1 MIRLESR
8 HRIAFPPA
16 AVWPALSNTDWLN
29 RALGLPPVRYSIQP
43 LPEGSSLIMA
53 RARIFGREMRW
64 REYPFEWLEPEFYRV
79 HRVYETG
86 PLREARL
93 GTELTPQADGGT
105 EVLMYSEV
113 VPRSA
118 LDGWLIKR
126 VFGPKTLRDTAR
138 IVAHLE
144 TALRTKA
151 AVVPPRLPVH
161 TPNEAGLQTGLAKL
175 RATGQ
180 PDARIKLLENLLRES
195 PDMELSH
202 IRPFAI
208 ARRWNL
214 DQWTTLE
221 LFLQATRC
229 GLVDLSWELLCPNC
243 RSMPLSP
250 NLSLSQIQRTAHCEV
265 CQIKYDA
272 EFDKSVE
279 LKFAV
284 NPAIRP
290 RENQVYCLAG
300 PGGKPHVLSQTWLE
314 AGEEKLWKLP
324 AKYAGRRLRS
334 PQVKAPHIFPDD
346 ATPSS
351 GQRLAIRCDASGFA
365 VNSEPDGHRSGF
377 AWAKNQNAFP
387 VLLVLEQPQWSDDI
401 LTAARVTNWQSF
413 RDLFASEVISPSEQI
428 TVGAQVI
435 LFTDLR
441 GSTAMYRGLGDA
453 PAYSIVRNHFTVLLE
468 AVRAHHGTVVKTIG
482 DAVMAAFSRVDEAL
496 EAVRE
501 MHANLPTVNAR
512 EKGPL
517 ALKSS
522 LHVGPCLAVNAND
535 RLDYFGTT
543 VNLAARM
550 VSCCQGGDLTI
561 SDDLFQRPEIAQFL
575 EGHPKPEPS
584 EVRFRGFDVP
594 NRVWRIAMV
603 APPK

>member
-1 MIRLESR
+1 VLRLESQ
-8 HRIAFPPA
+8 HVLPFPPET
-16 AVWPALSNTDWLN
+16 VWPALSNTDWLN
-29 RALGLPPVRYSIQP
+29 RSLGLPPVNYSVKP
-43 LPEGSSLIMA
+43 LAEGGSSTTA

-64 REYPFEWLEPEFYRV
+64 REFPFEWLEPEFYRV

-86 PLREARL
+86 PFREARL
-93 GTELTPQADGGT
+93 GTELIPQADGST
-105 EVLMYSEV
+105 QVLMYSEV

-126 VFGPKTLRDTAR
+126 VFGPKTLRDAAR

-144 TALRTKA
+144 ASLRAKA
-151 AVVPPRLPVH
+151 AVVLPRLPVH
-161 TPNEAGLQTGLAKL
+161 PPNEAALQTGLAKL

-180 PDARIKLLENLLRES
+180 PESGVKTLEALLRDS

-208 ARRWNL
+208 ARRWGL
-214 DQWTTLE
+214 DQWATLE

-250 NLSLSQIQRTAHCEV
+250 SLSLSQIQRTAHCEV

-284 NPAIRP
+284 SPAIRP

-300 PGGKPHVLSQTWLE
+300 PGGKPHVLSQIWLE
-314 AGEEKLWKLP
+314 PGEEKLWKLP
-324 AKYAGRRLRS
+324 TQYAGRKLRS
-334 PQVKAPHIFPDD
+334 PQVKAPHIFADD
-346 ATPSS
+346 AAQLS
-351 GQRLAIRCDASGFA
+351 GQRLVIRCEASGFA
-365 VNSEPDGHRSGF
+365 ISSEPDDGRSGF
-377 AWAKNQNAFP
+377 ARVKNPNAFP
-387 VLLVLEQPQWSDDI
+387 ALLILEQQQWSDDI

-413 RDLFASEVISPSEQI
+413 RDLFSSEVISPTEQI

-453 PAYSIVRNHFTVLLE
+453 PAYSIVRNHFAVLLE

-496 EAVRE
+496 EAVRD

-561 SDDLFQRPEIAQFL
+561 SDDLFQRPEVAKFL
-575 EGHPKPEPS
+575 EGRPRPEAS

-594 NRVWRIAMV
+594 NRVWRIVMV
-603 APPK
+603 AAPK